1 MYQYKCKIIEITD
14 GDTVKVD
21 IDVGFNIWVNNV
33 VIRLLGI
40 DTPESRTTDKIE
52 KIFGLLSKN
61 RLAQLLPINS
71 IQIIKT
77 TIDDKYGRVLGDF
90 FIDNASI
97 CDKLVKECLA
107 VAYHGQLKAD
117 VRNLHEE
124 NRTKL
129 IVSGIAVIPKN

>member
-90 FIDNASI
+90 LLTMLQS
-97 CDKLVKECLA
+97 
-107 VAYHGQLKAD
+107 
-117 VRNLHEE
+117 
-124 NRTKL
+124 
-129 IVSGIAVIPKN
+129 VIN

>member
-61 RLAQLLPINS
+61 RLAQLLPIDS
-71 IQIIKT
+71 IQVIKT

-90 FIDNASI
+90 FISNESI
-97 CDKLVKECLA
+97 CDKLVKEGFA
-107 VAYHGQLKAD
+107 VAYHGQNKAD
-117 VRNLHEE
+117 VKNLHDE
-124 NRTKL
+124 NRKKL

>member
-40 DTPESRTTDKIE
+40 DTPESRTSDKIE
-52 KIFGLLSKN
+52 KTFGLLSKN
-61 RLAQLLPINS
+61 RLTELLPINS
-71 IQIIKT
+71 IQVIKT

-90 FIDNASI
+90 FIDNESVCA
-97 CDKLVKECLA
+97 KLMKEYFA
-107 VAYHGQLKAD
+107 VPYEGQNKAD
-117 VRNLHEE
+117 VKILHEE
-124 NRTKL
+124 NRKKL
-129 IVSGIAVIPKN
+129 ISLGVVKL

>member
-1 MYQYKCKIIEITD
+1 MTL
-14 GDTVKVD
+14 
-21 IDVGFNIWVNNV
+21 VGFNIWVNNV

-107 VAYHGQLKAD
+107 VAYHGQSKAD